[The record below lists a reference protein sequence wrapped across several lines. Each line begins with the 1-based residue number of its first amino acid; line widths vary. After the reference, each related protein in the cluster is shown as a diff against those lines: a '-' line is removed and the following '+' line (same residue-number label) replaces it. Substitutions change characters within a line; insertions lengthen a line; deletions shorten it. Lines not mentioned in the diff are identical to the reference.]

1 MKNSR
6 TVVRHILCLFACLA
20 AFARPVSAQEEIA
33 MDIPNLKKIEAAIR
47 DFDSDMYYPALMKR
61 YAENDTTLTL
71 DEFRHLYLGYSFQE
85 SYNPYRISP
94 HIEKLMPLYTL
105 HEHTEKECND
115 IIKYATRAIE
125 DFPFDLR
132 QINMLI
138 YAYRQKG
145 MNNTAAIWEYKLRSI
160 VNAILS
166 TGDGKSPQ
174 TAWYVIYPTHEYDVV
189 NRQGFTGA
197 KYNFV
202 EPSFDYLE
210 VEKNP
215 LNVKGYYFNVSRILQ
230 EYDRKYKE

>member
-1 MKNSR
+1 MKNSC
-6 TVVRHILCLFACLA
+6 TVIRRIVGIVTCLLFLA
-20 AFARPVSAQEEIA
+20 GPVSAQDVIVME
-33 MDIPNLKKIEAAIR
+33 IPNLKKIEAAIR
-47 DFDSDMYYPALMKR
+47 DFNSDFYYPTLMKR
-61 YAENDTTLTL
+61 YVDNDTTLTMN
-71 DEFRHLYLGYSFQE
+71 EFRHLYLGYSFQE
-85 SYNPYRISP
+85 GYNPYRISP
-94 HIEKLMPLYTL
+94 YIEKLTPLYTL
-105 HEHTEKECND
+105 HEHTEKECDD
-115 IIKYATRAIE
+115 IIKYATLAIG

-138 YAYRQKG
+138 YAYKQKG
-145 MNNTAAIWEYKLRSI
+145 MNHTAAVWEYKLRSI

-189 NRQGFTGA
+189 NRMGFTGA

-210 VEKNP
+210 VEKNL

-230 EYDRKYKE
+230 EYDLKYKE